1 MLCFTPPPT
10 LPTSPFPPH
19 ESSRTFEQLQVLLTK
34 TPPDHIPPSPPEPE
48 ESRICRAAGMLD
60 VCTDEPE
67 LGLEFVRPIQGLLAD
82 PSPSVVA
89 LSVRAIAALI
99 RMDCLDFT
107 AALRIVTKKGKVAH
121 TGGEADEDFGN
132 PLVVESLAEVCGAG
146 AEAATMAAAEAE
158 SPEEESEEESEGDHE
173 SRWGMG
179 NAVEILLE
187 RKIGSHPDESV
198 RKTVYS
204 SLAAHLPALL
214 KAETGQE
221 ADEDAAVLAPRVRA
235 FLGEAMS
242 ADPSLSARSSLH
254 NAVKIILIAESSDP
268 STWRAP
274 SGRAAAAPGIRSAR
288 GKEQSGPS
296 NKLLAALPRPE
307 LVLEAFHR
315 DGSSFPGLAG
325 AALWSYPARATGMT
339 AEARRDV
346 MAGDLAEILAGEGAG
361 FGLTSCL
368 WQRAVTPLGIQR
380 FVRHFFSACLAAE
393 STGLAGDGNG
403 RPLEVAAAVK
413 VCTSAI
419 QGAQGIP
426 QGLVAVATA
435 SLVSCVPA
443 SCAHLAGEEIF
454 RALRRL
460 RDGTGSNAHTLLDGE
475 ELFPLAAAMV
485 TRALPAEA
493 EAQAT
498 EAFEA
503 IAKVYDEIGARPQAP
518 VAGGDDEEILSLD
531 ETQVSFWSCVA
542 VGVASEWSIRHP
554 TAPETKA
561 IVSRSAQRLIIGLAN
576 TVGSDHIAS
585 IADVCFGSGA
595 KPGNLEGRHPDI
607 VEWSSIDVGST
618 LSQTGLGVPATARGS
633 RCLALFLGLC
643 SVPAGLRATG
653 LHRELLQVMKSM
665 FFGEIISCAKYVA
678 SETRFYMYSL
688 LSYLGIVLSNL
699 AAAWTAS

>member
-1 MLCFTPPPT
+1 
-10 LPTSPFPPH
+10 
-19 ESSRTFEQLQVLLTK
+19 
-34 TPPDHIPPSPPEPE
+34 
-48 ESRICRAAGMLD
+48 MLD

-82 PSPSVVA
+82 TSPSVVA

-132 PLVVESLAEVCGAG
+132 PLVVGSLAEVCGAG

-158 SPEEESEEESEGDHE
+158 SSEEESEEESKGEHG
-173 SRWGMG
+173 SRWGMA

-204 SLAAHLPALL
+204 SLAAHIPALL

-235 FLGEAMS
+235 FLGEALS
-242 ADPSLSARSSLH
+242 AEPSLSARSSLH
-254 NAVKIILIAESSDP
+254 NAAKIILVAESTDP
-268 STWRAP
+268 STWMAS
-274 SGRAAAAPGIRSAR
+274 SGRAAAAPGIRGAH

-296 NKLLAALPRPE
+296 NRLLAALPRPE

-325 AALWSYPARATGMT
+325 AALWSYPSRARDMT
-339 AEARRDV
+339 AAARRDA
-346 MAGDLAEILAGEGAG
+346 MAGDLVELLAGEGAG
-361 FGLTSCL
+361 FGLAPCL

-380 FVRHFFSACLAAE
+380 FVRHFFAACLAAE
-393 STGLAGDGNG
+393 STGLAGDGNDS
-403 RPLEVAAAVK
+403 LEVAAAVK
-413 VCTSAI
+413 VCRSAI
-419 QGAQGIP
+419 QSAQGIP

-435 SLVSCVPA
+435 SLVTCVPA
-443 SCAHLAGEEIF
+443 SCAHLAVEEIS
-454 RALRRL
+454 RSLRRL
-460 RDGTGSNAHTLLDGE
+460 RGVTGSDAHTLLDGE
-475 ELFPLAAAMV
+475 EFFPLAAAMV

-493 EAQAT
+493 EAEAT

-503 IAKVYDEIGARPQAP
+503 IAKVYDEIGASPQAP
-518 VAGGDDEEILSLD
+518 VGGGDDEEILSLD

-542 VGVASEWSIRHP
+542 VGVASEWSVRHP
-554 TAPETKA
+554 TAPETRGF
-561 IVSRSAQRLIIGLAN
+561 VSHSAQRLIVGLAN

-595 KPGNLEGRHPDI
+595 RPGNLEGRHPDI
-607 VEWSSIDVGST
+607 VEWFSIDVGST
-618 LSQTGLGVPATARGS
+618 LLRRGGRSQTELGVSATARGS

-653 LHRELLQVMKSM
+653 LHRELLQVMK
-665 FFGEIISCAKYVA
+665 K
-678 SETRFYMYSL
+678 
-688 LSYLGIVLSNL
+688 
-699 AAAWTAS
+699 